1 MYKIIL
7 ISAYV
12 AAYFAIVGV
21 FAAMQKI
28 NDLRKFKAFKKKAAR
43 KRAKLARNNWKR
55 DLLNCSREFSA
66 WVNTP
71 RLNATNEIEK

>member
-71 RLNATNEIEK
+71 RLTAATKPEK